1 MIKMVNNS
9 YFEKVKEFQTQ
20 LNNLHKKYHK
30 VLKNSDN
37 KLFVYEAKMV
47 ELWELENKFSKDK
60 YVFSY
65 IKNDFVKFR
74 KNLQYKINNETL
86 KLWRKK

>member
-1 MIKMVNNS
+1 MVSNF
-9 YFEKVKEFQTQ
+9 YFEKVKEFKTQ
-20 LNNLHKKYHK
+20 LNNLHKKYYK

-47 ELWELENKFSKDK
+47 ELLELETKFSKDK
-60 YVFSY
+60 YAFSF
-65 IKNDFVKFR
+65 IENDLIKFR

>member
-1 MIKMVNNS
+1 MVSNFC
-9 YFEKVKEFQTQ
+9 FEKVKEVQTQ

-37 KLFVYEAKMV
+37 KLFVYEAKLV
-47 ELWELENKFSKDK
+47 ELLELETKFSKDK
-60 YVFSY
+60 YEFSF
-65 IKNDFVKFR
+65 IENDLIKFR